1 MAATIVSGGR
11 LRYANG
17 SLSIAHIVDFPKP
30 TTGDVV
36 AEMENSDLKV
46 VRSFEDVAEAQA
58 CWEWLVGNGQIN
70 TVITDI
76 EDFVYTA

>member
-11 LRYANG
+11 LRYAGG

-36 AEMENSDLKV
+36 AEMQSGKTKV
-46 VRSFEDVAEAQA
+46 LRTFEDVTEAQS
-58 CWEWLVGNGQIN
+58 CWEWLISNEQIN

-76 EDFVYTA
+76 EDFVI

>member
-30 TTGDVV
+30 TTGDVM
-36 AEMENSDLKV
+36 AEMENGDTKVLK
-46 VRSFEDVAEAQA
+46 SFDDVTTAEA
-58 CWEWLVGNGQIN
+58 CWEWLIGPSNIN

-76 EDFVYTA
+76 EDFIQ

>member
-11 LRYANG
+11 LRYAGG

-36 AEMENSDLKV
+36 AEMQSGDIKTL
-46 VRSFEDVAEAQA
+46 RQFDDVADAQS
-58 CWEWLVGNGQIN
+58 CWEWLISNKQIN

-76 EDFVYTA
+76 EDFVI

>member
-1 MAATIVSGGR
+1 MSATIVSGGR
-11 LRYANG
+11 LRYAGG

-36 AEMENSDLKV
+36 AEMESSEIKV
-46 VRSFEDVAEAQA
+46 IRSFEAVSDAIL
-58 CWEWLVGNGQIN
+58 CWEWLVGNEQIN

-76 EDFVYTA
+76 EDFKI

>member
-17 SLSIAHIVDFPKP
+17 SLSIAHIVDFPRP

-36 AEMENSDLKV
+36 AEMQSGDIKV
-46 VRSFEDVAEAQA
+46 LRSFDTVADAVS
-58 CWEWLVGNGQIN
+58 CWEWLVSNEQIN

-76 EDFVYTA
+76 EDFVV